1 MDMNDQP
8 REQQIDAQA
17 LLNALTQQRNDAL
30 NQCAQLHA
38 LLSMKEANIKQLEV
52 EVKRLRGES

>member
-1 MDMNDQP
+1 MNDQP
-8 REQQIDAQA
+8 QPIDAQA

-38 LLSMKEANIKQLEV
+38 LVAMRDARIAQLER
-52 EVKRLRGES
+52 ELLEHKGGSA